1 MSGVGFSP
9 LTLVQALPAPMEM
22 DVDGDDDGTQQ
33 VAPVVDYG
41 VTVDFSELEDEEKEV
56 RDRVLLSKRPSRLT
70 RFDGQD
76 GSAEMEETLQAAIS
90 SIQSE
95 LDKTSVN
102 RKAIDRYAYDDF
114 VVAIGLTLS
123 PPGSATRRRAS
134 RRSTASSKRR
144 ERRPKRPRTPSRR

>member
-1 MSGVGFSP
+1 
-9 LTLVQALPAPMEM
+9 
-22 DVDGDDDGTQQ
+22 
-33 VAPVVDYG
+33 
-41 VTVDFSELEDEEKEV
+41 
-56 RDRVLLSKRPSRLT
+56 
-70 RFDGQD
+70 
-76 GSAEMEETLQAAIS
+76 MEETLQAAIT

-114 VVAIGLTLS
+114 VVATGLTLS